1 MNKGKICVSVCA
13 ETADEMIANIKRAEE
28 FADVIEVRFDCL
40 RPDQVKTLISAIGR
54 SAPTNPLIATFR
66 EPAQGGNNSA
76 TFEER
81 KAFWSKPREVFW
93 AADMESD
100 LFDSSTNWPTRILS
114 FHDLDKVPS
123 DLEIICDQL
132 FSINADITK
141 IAVAT
146 GEPADA
152 IPVWK
157 LLSRA
162 QAANKKIIPI
172 AMGEAGKW
180 TRILG
185 LAHGA
190 YMTYASLE
198 AGGETAPGQITA
210 KDSTEIY
217 RVKELDLET
226 KVYGVIGDPV
236 SQSLSPFMHNL
247 AFVTAS
253 VNAVFMPLLVKDL
266 DEFMRRMVRLE
277 TREVELN
284 FGGFSVTMPHKQT
297 IMRHLDEIV
306 PIAEKIGAVNTVK
319 VDGEKLIGYNT
330 DAGGFIEPLKQHF
343 GELSGARVAILGAG
357 GAARACV
364 YALNQENAY
373 ITVFA
378 RDREKA
384 TVFGDEFNV
393 EVQAIDG
400 AKLCGFDIVVN
411 ATPMGMK
418 GSLENKSHFTA
429 EQLNG
434 VKFVYDLV
442 THSDDTPIIREAKKA
457 GIPSIGGLEMLVAQ
471 GAKQFEIWT
480 EQAAPI
486 EKMREAVTAR
496 IQQLGK

>member
-1 MNKGKICVSVCA
+1 MICVSVCA
-13 ETADEMIANIKRAEE
+13 ETVDKMIASIKRAEE
-28 FADVIEVRFDCL
+28 FADVIELRFDCL
-40 RPDQVKTLISAIGR
+40 RPDLIETLISEISR
-54 SAPTNPLIATFR
+54 SAPTKPLIATFR

-76 TFEER
+76 TLDER
-81 KAFWSKPREVFW
+81 KAFWSKPRDVFW
-93 AADMESD
+93 AADIEAD
-100 LFDSSTNWPTRILS
+100 LFKSATGWTTRLLS

-123 DLEIICDQL
+123 DFEIICDQL
-132 FSINADITK
+132 FSINAGITK

-146 GEPADA
+146 NEPADA

-162 QAANKKIIPI
+162 QAPNKQIIPI

-198 AGGETAPGQITA
+198 AGGETASGQITA

-236 SQSLSPFMHNL
+236 SESLSPYIHNP
-247 AFVTAS
+247 AFVS
-253 VNAVFMPLLVKDL
+253 RGIKAVFIPFQLKNL
-266 DEFMRRMVRLE
+266 DEFIRRMVRHE

-297 IMRHLDEIV
+297 TIEYLDAID
-306 PIAEKIGAVNTVK
+306 PTAEQIGAVNTVK
-319 VDGEKLIGYNT
+319 IDGDKLIGYNT
-330 DAGGFIEPLKQHF
+330 DAGGFIEPLRGRF
-343 GELSGARVAILGAG
+343 GELSGARIAILGAG

-364 YALNQENAY
+364 YVLNQENAY

-378 RDREKA
+378 RDQVKA
-384 TVFGDEFNV
+384 AVFGDEFNV
-393 EVQAIDG
+393 DVEPIDG
-400 AKLCGFDIVVN
+400 AKLCGFDIIVN
-411 ATPMGMK
+411 ATPLGMK
-418 GSLENKSHFTA
+418 GPLENESLFTA

-442 THSDDTPIIREAKKA
+442 TRADDTPIIREAKMA
-457 GIPSIGGLEMLVAQ
+457 GIMAIGGLEMLVAQ

-480 EQAAPI
+480 GQAAPI
-486 EKMREAVTAR
+486 EKMREAVTAG
-496 IQQLGK
+496 IQQLGR